1 MPKLLTRAVLT
12 LAACAAAASPAF
24 AYPSIRTAQ
33 PGSAIYIYAA
43 NSEDRAYSCTIS
55 YEWAY
60 DSFGEVKTG
69 REEFQVYVGAR
80 SGDTQVHRFSGSY
93 VRLRITGGPSM
104 NCNPA

>member
-1 MPKLLTRAVLT
+1 MNKFLAKAAIA
-12 LAACAAAASPAF
+12 LAACAVGASPAF
-24 AYPSIRTAQ
+24 AYPSLRTSQ

-43 NSEDRAYSCTIS
+43 NPEDRAYSCTIS
-55 YEWAY
+55 YDWAY

-69 REEFQVYVGAR
+69 REEFQVVIGAKT
-80 SGDTQVHRFSGSY
+80 GDSQVHRFSGSY